1 MHPVT
6 ETLKRR
12 ADEIGK
18 EEITEWITIDQTH
31 VDVFGAITGNLD
43 PMHNDPE
50 RARELDLFGGT
61 TVNYGLFTLALTT
74 RFLKMIPNSLFYSN
88 ADAHTINYGVDG
100 VRWPAPM
107 YVGIPI
113 RAKITLLGATEKR
126 PNHFKMTYGF
136 VVEQQG
142 YDTPRM
148 VATTYAMIVCTGGS
162 FQDRAEQSALQASGR

>member
-1 MHPVT
+1 MHPVA
-6 ETLKRR
+6 EALKLR

-18 EEITEWITIDQTH
+18 EEITDWLTIDQTH

-50 RARELDLFGGT
+50 RAMELDLFGGT
-61 TVNYGLFTLALTT
+61 TVNYGLFTLALTS
-74 RFLKMIPNSLFYSN
+74 RFLKMIPNSLFYSS
-88 ADAHTINYGVDG
+88 AEAHTINYGVDG

-107 YVGIPI
+107 FVGIPI
-113 RAKITLLGATEKR
+113 RAKITLLGVVEKR
-126 PNHFKMTYGF
+126 PNHYKMTYGF

-148 VATTYAMIVCTGGS
+148 VATTYAMIVCTDAS
-162 FQDRAEQSALQASGR
+162 SLSRTEQGTLQASGR